1 MIPGFSL
8 MSFACALEPLR
19 AANRLTHQNIYE
31 WVLLSPDGGVV
42 EASNGIG
49 MVPDFGIGDMPIL
62 DMLFVCAGINGQL
75 FKDAKTIQS
84 LKLYARGGA
93 ALGAI
98 SSGPHILAR
107 AGLLNGYR
115 CTIHW
120 EDRASFAEDFPNI
133 RVTDNLY
140 EVDRGR
146 YTCAGGVA
154 AMDMMLS
161 IISQSHGNELAV
173 KVSDQFIL
181 DHIRSNTE
189 RQQSVLDQFWQA
201 KSTKLETAIKQ
212 MESHIE
218 DPLALEQIAEIIGIT
233 VRHLIRLFQKH
244 LQKTPAQFYLEIRL
258 NHAKHLLEKTS
269 MSVTQ
274 IAIASGFASAKH
286 FSSCYKSLFGSTPAA
301 QRRIKS
307 LGN

>member
-1 MIPGFSL
+1 

>member
-1 MIPGFSL
+1 

-19 AANRLTHQNIYE
+19 AANRLTHQKIYE

-49 MVPDFGIGDMPIL
+49 MVPDFGIGDMPTL
-62 DMLFVCAGINGQL
+62 DMLFICAGINGQL

-84 LKLYARGGA
+84 LKLYARGGV

-133 RVTDNLY
+133 LVTDNLY

-154 AMDMMLS
+154 AMDMMLN

-181 DHIRSNTE
+181 DHIRSSTE

-274 IAIASGFASAKH
+274 IAIASGFSSAKH